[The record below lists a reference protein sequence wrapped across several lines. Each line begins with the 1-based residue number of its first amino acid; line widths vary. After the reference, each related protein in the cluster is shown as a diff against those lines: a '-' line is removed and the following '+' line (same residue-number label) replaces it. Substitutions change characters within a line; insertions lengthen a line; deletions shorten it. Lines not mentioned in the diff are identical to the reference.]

1 MRMRMRMCD
10 CEALLMMPYG
20 DCGSVPVTL
29 MDECCM
35 NGCEEGWLSMKAG
48 VRMYTYIMMAV

>member
-1 MRMRMRMCD
+1 MRMRMCD